1 MNFCDEK
8 EVKRLFKELPFYKAS
23 IEKPYIRCLNNINM
37 LRELLFYGQLSLTKT
52 SKALKR
58 YTKNIALK

>member
-8 EVKRLFKELPFYKAS
+8 EVKRLFTELPFYNAS

-37 LRELLFYGQLSLTKT
+37 LR
-52 SKALKR
+52 
-58 YTKNIALK
+58 